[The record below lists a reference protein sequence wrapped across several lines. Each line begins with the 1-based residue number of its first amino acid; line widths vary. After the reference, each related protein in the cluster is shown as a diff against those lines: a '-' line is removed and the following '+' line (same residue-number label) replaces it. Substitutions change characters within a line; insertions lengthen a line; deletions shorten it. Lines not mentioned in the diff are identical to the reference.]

1 MTEETKVSD
10 DDILSTIS
18 EGFASLSAKPEPAQE
33 PEPTQDEDDTQEA
46 DGSESEEVTE
56 PDADEGEREAVERP
70 KGRRAQ
76 KEYER
81 AEAEKAARL
90 ELEAK
95 YAALEAKV
103 NNISDVRALLEPK
116 KPDPTI
122 DDELEKY
129 GIDPTK
135 FEDSYDED
143 GNLELSAKAQKK
155 LALQDAKTNATLSQ
169 IQAQQ
174 VLASTANDVDA
185 AIAALRTTQPEYA
198 EMLDNGLTLLVSNQS
213 FIMRENNAQLSERD
227 ADTAAYNAIMFELAK
242 RSREQGKTP
251 ALVAAEMADR
261 LAKRLNIPLAKQK
274 PLPESKKSSNIN
286 FDKAKS
292 LQAQAGAAPIAVAST
307 KQASGGGLS
316 SGFRDY
322 LKSELA

>member
-1 MTEETKVSD
+1 MTEETKIS
-10 DDILSTIS
+10 DDILSSIS
-18 EGFASLSAKPEPAQE
+18 EGFASLSAEPELAQE
-33 PEPTQDEDDTQEA
+33 PAPIQDEDATQEA
-46 DGSESEEVTE
+46 DGGESEEVTE
-56 PDADEGEREAVERP
+56 PDTDEGVQEVVEKP

-81 AEAEKAARL
+81 AEVERTARL
-90 ELEAK
+90 VAEARL
-95 YAALEAKV
+95 AALEAKV
-103 NNISDVRALLEPK
+103 SNLTDVKALLEPK

-122 DDELEKY
+122 DDELKRH
-129 GIDPTK
+129 GIDPAK

-155 LALQDAKTNATLSQ
+155 LALQEAKTSAALSQ

-185 AIAALRTTQPEYA
+185 AISALRTTQPEYA

-274 PLPESKKSSNIN
+274 PLPENKKSSNLN

-322 LKSELA
+322 LKSELG